1 MALIVTL
8 LIVVCS
14 LVLFGIGVQNKVKLK
29 QPIKIGLMIVGAV
42 GLVLLAPKYGLDHN
56 VIRAPAALKAMIP
69 EKTRTFSGAVSQ
81 VAAYEIP
88 ATPQGAPDRP
98 VRILSLPWNGMSAL
112 SVANGGAQTRSDSI
126 VQKYT
131 KGTVIIERQE
141 DYTVMKQELLKS
153 ISGDENAAPFAI
165 IMGDA
170 LGAFDASMQDS
181 LKKVNGKIAVVD
193 VLGFS
198 YGEDKCMGPPLNGN
212 PQNAKG
218 KTIAAVPY
226 DGDWNICV
234 KWASDNGIKINP
246 DNSTW
251 DPDALNFAD
260 KTTFGEADNAFINQ
274 NPNNCEP
281 RKVVRNGTVGKET
294 KPTCLD
300 GVATWTPGDEAVVKQ
315 KGGVVSWASTRE
327 YNQQMPAVLVANAKW
342 AADHR
347 QFVVNL
353 IKAID
358 RGAFVVNNGGLDQL
372 GLAQAEIN
380 GKGGGNEARPEFW
393 STYYVGKDMNDG
405 HGNTVRIGGSRVATL
420 AEVRDFLGLT
430 NGSYNVYKG
439 VYEVF
444 GNYAHTFYPKDVP
457 AIPAYDTVVDTSYVR
472 EALQGVSVG
481 PVQQQFTEQ
490 KSITQEF
497 GGAPVYVE
505 FDTGKATIKGSSVD
519 KLFGIANQTG
529 MTNLRIRISGHTDNT
544 GNSTA
549 NVALSRAR
557 AQAVADWL
565 YAQAPTT
572 FPRERLEVR
581 GYGDSTPLADNATE
595 AGRAKNRRVEIV
607 LGR

>member
-29 QPIKIGLMIVGAV
+29 QPIKIGLMVVGAA

-56 VIRAPAALKAMIP
+56 VIRAPAALRAMIP

-98 VRILSLPWNGMSAL
+98 VRILTLPWNGMAAL

-131 KGTVIIERQE
+131 KGTVILERQE

-153 ISGDENAAPFAI
+153 VSGDDSAAPFAI

-170 LGAFDASMQDS
+170 YGAFAASMQDS
-181 LKKVNGKIAVVD
+181 LKRVNGKIAVVD

-198 YGEDKCMGPPLNGN
+198 YGEDKCMLTPGDPR
-212 PQNAKG
+212 G
-218 KTIAAVPY
+218 KTISAVPV
-226 DGDWNICV
+226 DGDWNACIKGAADKGIKV
-234 KWASDNGIKINP
+234 NVDNG
-246 DNSTW
+246 TW

-260 KTTFGEADNAFINQ
+260 KTTFVEAGNAYVNQ
-274 NPNNCEP
+274 NLNNCEV

-294 KPTCLD
+294 KPVCID

-315 KGGVVSWASTRE
+315 KGGLISWVSTRE

-372 GLAQAEIN
+372 GRAQAEIN
-380 GKGGGNEARPEFW
+380 GKGGGDEARPEFW
-393 STYYVGKDMNDG
+393 STYYVGKDVNDG
-405 HGNTVRIGGSRVATL
+405 QGNTVRIGGSRVATL

-430 NGSYNVYKG
+430 SGSYNVYKG

-444 GNYAHTFYPKDVP
+444 GNYAHTFYPKDYP
-457 AIPAYDTVVDTSYVR
+457 SIPAYNTVVDTSYVTA
-472 EALQGVSVG
+472 ALQGVSVG

-490 KSITQEF
+490 KAITQEF
-497 GGAPVYVE
+497 GSAPVYVE